1 MKPNVI
7 FGVVLLAVVALGGVV
22 FLKRHAPA
30 PAPAPVAAAAPA
42 PQASTAAMPAPLPL
56 PTATAS
62 TPAPAPVT
70 PEEEIDR
77 LQDWSRNDDP
87 QSLSNILADLTSPD
101 KDVREAAIEAAKQFG
116 STNAIPA
123 LKAAAM
129 NSSDTDEQVEMLQAA
144 QFLALPPMDVT
155 PPTPEQLAEGQKRV
169 AEMRA
174 KEAQMRATLQSQMQA
189 QSQQG
194 QGQSAPQPQQ

>member
-1 MKPNVI
+1 MP
-7 FGVVLLAVVALGGVV
+7 
-22 FLKRHAPA
+22 PD
-30 PAPAPVAAAAPA
+30 
-42 PQASTAAMPAPLPL
+42 STVAMPAPLPL

-62 TPAPAPVT
+62 APAPVT

-77 LQDWSRNDDP
+77 LQDWSRNNDP
-87 QSLSNILADLTSPD
+87 QSLSNILADLTSTD

-144 QFLALPPMDVT
+144 QFLALPPMDIT
-155 PPTPEQLAEGQKRV
+155 PPTPEQLADGQKRV
-169 AEMRA
+169 AQMRA
-174 KEAQMRATLQSQMQA
+174 KEAQMRATLQAQMQA
-189 QSQQG
+189 QPQQS
-194 QGQSAPQPQQ
+194 QGQSVAQPQPQQ